1 VSDTALDAL
10 VAAWKTTVI
19 LIALFVV
26 ALALSRIWHS
36 VVCLP
41 EPLGVLSLGP
51 DAPAQLVPDGGPW
64 GRPVTALGGRR
75 CA

>member
-1 VSDTALDAL
+1 VTDTAFDAL
-10 VAAWKTTVI
+10 VLAWKTTVI

-26 ALALSRIWHS
+26 ALALSRIWDS

-51 DAPAQLVPDGGPW
+51 DAPPQLVPDGGAW
-64 GRPVTALGGRR
+64 DLPVTAPGGRR
-75 CA
+75 CT

>member
-1 VSDTALDAL
+1 MTDTTLDAL

-26 ALALSRIWHS
+26 ALALSRIWDS

-41 EPLGVLSLGP
+41 EPLAVLSLGP
-51 DAPAQLVPDGGPW
+51 EAPAQLVPDGGPW
-64 GRPVTALGGRR
+64 DLPVTVPGGRR
-75 CA
+75 CT